1 MPKRYKQEELK
12 QIQNLV
18 TQGLSNREI
27 AERLG
32 RAEAGIRNIRHRLK
46 LKTNTQD
53 QLGVL
58 LQEKGEL
65 EKKVQEQRQTQTQL
79 SWQLES
85 LQKKRQETQT
95 YLKLDQL
102 ILEQKLQISL
112 IELKIKKPELFYMSG
127 AEQIAKLAIHF
138 IQYVFS

>member
-1 MPKRYKQEELK
+1 MPKRYKQEETK

-46 LKTNTQD
+46 LKTNTQN
-53 QLGVL
+53 QLQPL
-58 LQEKGEL
+58 LREKTEL
-65 EKKVQEQRQTQTQL
+65 DRKVQELKQTQTQL
-79 SWQLES
+79 SWQLDS

-102 ILEQKLQISL
+102 TLEQKLQTAL
-112 IELKIKKPELFYMSG
+112 TELKTKKPELFYITET
-127 AEQIAKLAIHF
+127 EQIAKLATHF
-138 IQYVFS
+138 IQYIFS